1 MKKTKKISYALLALP
16 LAACLIGCSAAA
28 ASVLPHGSG
37 ETSALP
43 SESTSMYDVAYAK
56 NGVEDAA
63 HDAAVLKEQLKNYEE
78 FGMVYDSDKD
88 VLYYNG
94 KLVRWFEDYYE
105 LSAEERAGIDFFN
118 ENGVVDVYAVRD
130 FSNLIQNDD
139 GSFDPSGKIIGLK
152 EFSDKEFAERDIN
165 AIKNPPRKVCYAG
178 GGPLTPDEAQA
189 IADEY
194 AAFGVTYDA
203 SIDQWYFNG
212 EKVRF
217 FQDVL
222 TSNSESLTGGNF
234 HGAIRSSWNENGSID
249 IYTVRDFA
257 NLNTSGNGTLT
268 GVEKFSQAEFDEH
281 TQREFNEHMQRE
293 VQTSSGEC
301 VVIQE

>member
-1 MKKTKKISYALLALP
+1 MLFRS
-16 LAACLIGCSAAA
+16 
-28 ASVLPHGSG
+28 
-37 ETSALP
+37 
-43 SESTSMYDVAYAK
+43 
-56 NGVEDAA
+56 
-63 HDAAVLKEQLKNYEE
+63 EE

-139 GSFDPSGKIIGLK
+139 GSFDPSGKIVGLK

-165 AIKNPPRKVCYAG
+165 AIKNPPRDVCYAG

-222 TSNSESLTGGNF
+222 TSNGESLTGGNF

-281 TQREFNEHMQRE
+281 TQTEFNEHMQRE